1 MSLLLSNNY
10 IKTSVFYLQIS
21 NFAKKTMIP
30 NLFIQNA
37 ADILGATNGGLTSSK
52 IVELCSAYAIDYN
65 IDIPYS
71 SLPFPADGSVPNKRT
86 ALKKNLEKFTPEQ
99 QFQIIKDLCELKQ
112 FEGNLDVRN
121 LKYRLVTR
129 YGHLNSSID
138 TINELLIDETK
149 HWLNTYPNV
158 LSLYQSALDKYNNG
172 IFQRNL
178 LDDLRLSLELLLK
191 NILSNEKSLE
201 NQLSVLG
208 EYSQNKGGSKE
219 LGNMF
224 QKLVE
229 YYSKYNNTYV
239 KHNDNII
246 EEEVEF
252 IFEITSSFMKH
263 FIRIN
268 NRK

>member
-1 MSLLLSNNY
+1 M
-10 IKTSVFYLQIS
+10 
-21 NFAKKTMIP
+21 KKNMIP

-37 ADILGATNGGLTSSK
+37 ADILGETDNGLTSSE
-52 IVELCSAYAIDYN
+52 IVKLCSAYAIDYN
-65 IDIPYS
+65 IDIPYT

-86 ALKKNLEKFTPEQ
+86 ALKKNLERFTPEQ
-99 QFQIIKDLCELKQ
+99 QFKIIKELCELDKFKDNVSIKDL
-112 FEGNLDVRN
+112 
-121 LKYRLVTR
+121 KYKLVTR
-129 YGHLNSSID
+129 YGHLDSSTD
-138 TINELLIDETK
+138 SINEKLIEETK
-149 HWLNTYPNV
+149 HWLNDYPKV

-172 IFQRNL
+172 IFQRNI

-191 NILSNEKSLE
+191 KILSNEKSLE
-201 NQLSVLG
+201 NQLSALG
-208 EYSQNKGGSKE
+208 EYIQNKNGSKE

-252 IFEITSSFMKH
+252 VFELTSSFMKH
-263 FIRIN
+263 FVRIS

>member
-1 MSLLLSNNY
+1 
-10 IKTSVFYLQIS
+10 
-21 NFAKKTMIP
+21 MIP

-121 LKYRLVTR
+121 LKYRLVTL

-158 LSLYQSALDKYNNG
+158 LSLYQSALDLN
-172 IFQRNL
+172 
-178 LDDLRLSLELLLK
+178 
-191 NILSNEKSLE
+191 
-201 NQLSVLG
+201 
-208 EYSQNKGGSKE
+208 
-219 LGNMF
+219 
-224 QKLVE
+224 
-229 YYSKYNNTYV
+229 
-239 KHNDNII
+239 
-246 EEEVEF
+246 
-252 IFEITSSFMKH
+252 
-263 FIRIN
+263 
-268 NRK
+268 